1 MQRFDKELKAGQ
13 VALGNQNLVIVG
25 VVTDNVCDEALG
37 EKNAYRVKVKFPTL
51 PKPKSGEEDSF
62 WCRIVTFGAS
72 KDGMGAFFLPEK
84 DDEVLVVFLNGD
96 FNQGFLLGTLWNGKD
111 KPAFSNATGKSESKR
126 FHENEAKYV
135 GKPEAKKNDIRS
147 ISTRA
152 KHELIFNDNKDNPL
166 MSLVSGQKHR
176 IVLNDKNNEPT
187 QIEIFD
193 GKEENYVLID
203 TKNKKITIESKTGDI
218 LIKAKETIRL
228 EAKKIETD
236 SKKDTDMKVGQNW
249 DVKVSQNMTL
259 KAGSQANIESGS
271 TMVIK
276 GSTVNIN

>member
-1 MQRFDKELKAGQ
+1 MQRYDKELKQGQ
-13 VALGNQNLVIVG
+13 VTMANQNLVLVG
-25 VVTDNVCDEALG
+25 IVTDNVHDESLG

-51 PKPKSGEEDSF
+51 PKPKGEEDSY
-62 WCRIVTFGAS
+62 WCRIMTLGAS
-72 KDGMGAFFLPEK
+72 KGGMGMFFLPEK

-96 FNQGFLLGTLWNGKD
+96 FNQGFILGTLWNGKD
-111 KPAFSNATGKSESKR
+111 KPAFSNKEGKSETKR
-126 FHENEAKYV
+126 FHSNDNKFL
-135 GKPEAKKNDIRS
+135 GTPDPKKNDIRS

-152 KHELIFNDNKDNPL
+152 GHEFIFNDNASNPL
-166 MSLVSGQKHR
+166 VTLTSGKKHR
-176 IVLNDKNNEPT
+176 IVLNDKGNEPT
-187 QIEIFD
+187 QIEIYD

-236 SKKDTDMKVGQNW
+236 SQKNTEMKVGQNW
-249 DVKVSQNMTL
+249 DVKVSSNMTQ
-259 KAGSQANIESGS
+259 KASGQANIESSG

>member
-1 MQRFDKELKAGQ
+1 MQIYDRELKQGQ
-13 VALGNQNLVIVG
+13 VRLANMNLVLIG
-25 VVTDNVCDEALG
+25 VVTDNCHEESLG

-51 PKPKSGEEDSF
+51 PKPKGGEEDSF
-62 WCRIVTFGAS
+62 WCRIMTLGAS
-72 KDGMGAFFLPEK
+72 KDGMGMFFLPET

-96 FNQGFLLGTLWNGKD
+96 FNQGFILGTLWNGKD
-111 KPAFSNATGKSESKR
+111 KPSFSNSQGKSETKR
-126 FHENEAKYV
+126 FHDNDEKFVAK
-135 GKPEAKKNDIRS
+135 PDAKKNDIRS

-152 KHELIFNDNKDNPL
+152 GHELIFNDNKNKPL
-166 MSLVSGQKHR
+166 ITLTSGQKHR

-236 SKKDTDMKVGQNW
+236 SKKNTEMKVGQNW
-249 DVKVSQNMTL
+249 DVQVDKNMTQ
-259 KAGSQANIESGS
+259 KAGQQATIQSGQ
-271 TMVIK
+271 TMTIK
-276 GSTVNIN
+276 GQTVNIN